1 MKSNTPFS
9 GLENPRE
16 VSPKKELTIKLI
28 FEFKTPQFNLQNHFQ
43 NSASRSQYSLPQYNC
58 PLNLLATN
66 YNFPFYQNWN
76 NITRYPGPLVP
87 YSLYPSYNYPL
98 NNGIYNS
105 QSMQNGKFPVMIVN
119 NQQKTE
125 KIITFESKGVLTDF
139 NSNEDDLVNY
149 SEPDNSHSLIPQPV
163 SQNSVNKIQ
172 KTRIRQIPIPV
183 KQQMSPKINST
194 KTDQYQSPVKQQT
207 SQQINSTDIN
217 QYQSHL
223 DAQRLVEMMIGNS
236 KVFQEN
242 QLSEANSDDSDN
254 NGTIIK
260 LLHFENLN
268 KVLVLLFSGFEIT
281 AKDWNLNPIEEN
293 LLNSILKRKFFV
305 KVHSEGITLN
315 ESDKFVFINELSKI
329 NTLKRPKDSY
339 KMLLGRL
346 FRILKRNH
354 FEKHKFSNQNVYLF
368 YQHYFGELAK
378 MENLPIQAF
387 FYPFERNNKFI
398 SLFPKISH
406 HLNFRYY
413 ERIFK
418 SDKFLNDIRAILPKV
433 FDDHFSEL
441 KFKFS
446 TLLKKW
452 EKLFYNFDND
462 VTLVEK
468 TILKYL
474 QFNNRCKI
482 PFTISEMEISIALFK
497 KMIARFEN

>member
-1 MKSNTPFS
+1 MKSNNLFFGS
-9 GLENPRE
+9 ENPQE
-16 VSPKKELTIKLI
+16 ISAKKELTIKLI

-43 NSASRSQYSLPQYNC
+43 NSASRSQNSRSQYCCPPNLPVSQYN
-58 PLNLLATN
+58 
-66 YNFPFYQNWN
+66 FQFYQNWN
-76 NITRYPGPLVP
+76 NRNRYPGLLFP
-87 YSLYPSYNYPL
+87 YPLYPSYIYPL
-98 NNGIYNS
+98 NNAIYNS
-105 QSMQNGKFPVMIVN
+105 QSMQNGNIPVMIVN
-119 NQQKTE
+119 NHQKTG

-139 NSNEDDLVNY
+139 NSNEDDHVNFP
-149 SEPDNSHSLIPQPV
+149 EPDKSHSLVPHPV
-163 SQNSVNKIQ
+163 SRNSINKI
-172 KTRIRQIPIPV
+172 KTTGIRQIPIPV
-183 KQQMSPKINST
+183 KQQISPKINST
-194 KTDQYQSPVKQQT
+194 KTNEYQTHAKQLI
-207 SQQINSTDIN
+207 SQQINSNDIDQN
-217 QYQSHL
+217 QSHL
-223 DAQRLVEMMIGNS
+223 DDPCLVEMTINNS

-242 QLSEANSDDSDN
+242 QPFEANSDDSDN
-254 NGTIIK
+254 NGTMIQ

-281 AKDWNLNPIEEN
+281 AKDWNLNPTEEN

-378 MENLPIQAF
+378 KENLPIQAF

-398 SLFPKISH
+398 SLFPKISY

-418 SDKFLNDIRAILPKV
+418 SDKFLNDIRAILPQV
-433 FDDHFSEL
+433 FEDHFSEL

-462 VTLVEK
+462 VNLVEK

-482 PFTISEMEISIALFK
+482 PFTILEMESSIGLFK